1 MSSPEQVE
9 AARRRILSFF
19 KTFVTS
25 KIQYRH
31 LWSTSTIPREKLQQH
46 VISPTLQ
53 SQQQE
58 EVDISHFRTLVRS
71 LRNRFGAARTWNTF
85 LYSSSDIPTIGLFQ
99 RICTLNDE
107 EVFPYL
113 LCLLEETK
121 QRWNRTIVKSKVC
134 IELCGGLDVVFGN
147 ILLLPSIGVETM
159 LQEVVK
165 VVGGERVLTPKLLTL
180 LYSHVLMTKL
190 IPSDSPRWQ
199 WFLDTW
205 LVDTDK
211 GMVLLFQP
219 LLFFAGVK
227 AARIDVLKECV
238 SGYNISPAML
248 LTADGGNALHVLF
261 SRGQYISS
269 QSQSIPRWFEC
280 VHFLLDCGIDVNH
293 KQYDTMSGRSTTP
306 LQMLA
311 LHRARHTEL
320 LLSMVTLLID
330 RNAIVDDETIET
342 YRQAHVAKEV
352 VHTLMFRV
360 APSMA
365 ANVSASMS
373 SGVCATLTGSPAK
386 ALRQQQQQQ
395 ALTAMYTTNTDEF
408 RTRWRSV
415 CSSHQLRK
423 PNAMVHNAV
432 GQNVLCADVLCIDLR
447 GAYLGH
453 KTYRCLFECLQYC
466 AHLKSLVLDDTELCQ
481 RSIQM
486 LCERLKDESWCPE
499 LVLLSVKGNGQVT
512 PWAIG
517 RIQQSLH
524 DSHRNKLKVIHQ

>member
-46 VISPTLQ
+46 VISPALQ

-121 QRWNRTIVKSKVC
+121 QRWNRTIVNSKAC
-134 IELCGGLDVVFGN
+134 IELCGGLDVVFAN
-147 ILLLPSIGVETM
+147 ILLLPSIGEAMQQETM

-180 LYSHVLMTKL
+180 LCSHVLITKL

-211 GMVLLFQP
+211 G
-219 LLFFAGVK
+219 
-227 AARIDVLKECV
+227 
-238 SGYNISPAML
+238 
-248 LTADGGNALHVLF
+248 
-261 SRGQYISS
+261 
-269 QSQSIPRWFEC
+269 
-280 VHFLLDCGIDVNH
+280 
-293 KQYDTMSGRSTTP
+293 
-306 LQMLA
+306 
-311 LHRARHTEL
+311 
-320 LLSMVTLLID
+320 
-330 RNAIVDDETIET
+330 
-342 YRQAHVAKEV
+342 
-352 VHTLMFRV
+352 
-360 APSMA
+360 
-365 ANVSASMS
+365 
-373 SGVCATLTGSPAK
+373 
-386 ALRQQQQQQ
+386 
-395 ALTAMYTTNTDEF
+395 
-408 RTRWRSV
+408 
-415 CSSHQLRK
+415 
-423 PNAMVHNAV
+423 
-432 GQNVLCADVLCIDLR
+432 
-447 GAYLGH
+447 
-453 KTYRCLFECLQYC
+453 
-466 AHLKSLVLDDTELCQ
+466 
-481 RSIQM
+481 
-486 LCERLKDESWCPE
+486 
-499 LVLLSVKGNGQVT
+499 
-512 PWAIG
+512 
-517 RIQQSLH
+517 
-524 DSHRNKLKVIHQ
+524 